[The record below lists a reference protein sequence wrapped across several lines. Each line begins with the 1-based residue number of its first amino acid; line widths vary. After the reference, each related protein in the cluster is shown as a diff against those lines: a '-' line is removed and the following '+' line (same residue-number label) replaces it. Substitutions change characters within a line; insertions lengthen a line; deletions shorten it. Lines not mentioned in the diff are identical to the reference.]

1 MSYLL
6 DTHVISELRKAEHCD
21 PGVAEWFGDVASDDP
36 FLSVLTIG
44 ELRRGIA
51 SLARRDRQG
60 AATLNRLLHKLVEG
74 FGSRIVSIDR
84 TVAEEWGRMNV
95 PRTLPAIDSLLAATA
110 KVHGLTLITRNT
122 KHVAGTGV
130 AGVNPF
136 A

>member
-6 DTHVISELRKAEHCD
+6 DTNVISELRKAGHCD
-21 PGVAEWFGDVASDDP
+21 PVFAEWFGDVASDDL

-44 ELRRGIA
+44 ELRRGID